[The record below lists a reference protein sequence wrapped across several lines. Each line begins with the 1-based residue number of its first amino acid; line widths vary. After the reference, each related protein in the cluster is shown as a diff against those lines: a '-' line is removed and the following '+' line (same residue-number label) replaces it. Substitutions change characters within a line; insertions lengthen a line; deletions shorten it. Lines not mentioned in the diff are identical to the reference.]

1 MEASPEDWSKSI
13 GKNIRDKRVSKGMT
27 QEALS
32 ALMYEDVRTVKR
44 HENGIGLT
52 LNMIPA
58 YAAALNCSR
67 VDLMFAN
74 VEINDPVYR
83 VLGKIKSFSEEDQK
97 RIVGIIV
104 QCLGLKEQDI
114 GS

>member
-1 MEASPEDWSKSI
+1 MEASPEDWSKCI
-13 GKNIRDKRVSKGMT
+13 GKNIRDKRVSKGLT

-32 ALMYEDVRTVKR
+32 DLMYVDVKTIKR
-44 HENGIGLT
+44 HEKGIGLT

-58 YAAALNCSR
+58 YAVALNCSR

-74 VEINDPVYR
+74 VEITDPVYR

-97 RIVGIIV
+97 KIVGIIV
-104 QCLGLKEQDI
+104 QCMGLKEQDI